1 MDDAPDDP
9 DDQPAG
15 GRPPA
20 TILSVCTRCNWTRT
34 EAERD
39 GVRGGARLIEAVRTA
54 TASLPDAVVRVRP
67 VACMSNC
74 KRACTVVLSA
84 PGKFTLMF
92 GDLDPDAASAEVV
105 DCARLHH
112 GRPGGFLARA
122 ERPPLLRAG
131 ILARIPPPEWTSV
144 TGDLP

>member
-1 MDDAPDDP
+1 MDDAPDRHDDP
-9 DDQPAG
+9 V
-15 GRPPA
+15 GRGAPA

-34 EAERD
+34 RAERD
-39 GVRGGARLIEAVRTA
+39 GVRGGTSLIDAVRA
-54 TASLPDAVVRVRP
+54 ASADVPAAVLRVRP

-92 GDLDPDAASAEVV
+92 GDLDPATAAEEIVA
-105 DCARLHH
+105 CARAYHDRADGL
-112 GRPGGFLARA
+112 LARA
-122 ERPPLLRAG
+122 ERPPRLRAG
-131 ILARIPPPEWTSV
+131 ILARVPPPEWTSE